1 MTKTIPVSDIY
12 NLRLGFIVLGST
24 QMCSALIL
32 VNVLIFALPMST
44 TQVVI
49 SGLTGVSIIFF
60 AAIDAELT
68 WFIQEVILWI
78 IAPVMGMVMAYFA
91 KHLMD
96 KHILNHPECRKR
108 ILIMTPYYMTFTF
121 YLMLVVPLTKNF
133 IFETVENESH
143 FYEIAYAC
151 ILVLFP
157 FFFLILFRYLMLRRA
172 RNVESVKLKRQKN
185 KEIRE
190 ATSQNPKAPIASYL

>member
-1 MTKTIPVSDIY
+1 MTKTIPVQDIN

-60 AAIDAELT
+60 SAIDAELE
-68 WFIQEVILWI
+68 WFIKDLALWI
-78 IAPVMGMVMAYFA
+78 IAPILGMLLAWLCKRLVE
-91 KHLMD
+91 
-96 KHILNHPECRKR
+96 KHILSHPESRKR
-108 ILIMTPYYMTFTF
+108 ILIATPYYMTFTF

-133 IFETVENESH
+133 IFETIENDGH
-143 FYEIAYAC
+143 FFVWAYGS
-151 ILVLFP
+151 IVVLFP
-157 FFFLILFRYLMLRRA
+157 FIFLVIFRYLLLRRA
-172 RNVESVKLKRQKN
+172 RNVESVKLKR
-185 KEIRE
+185 
-190 ATSQNPKAPIASYL
+190 